1 MGPHTQDLTSCLPR
15 GPALILFLFP
25 ENNRPCAAM
34 FNEFRSRCL
43 LLRRDAV
50 LVPTTIELRVHRLFL
65 LPIRRNI
72 AESDHLHFRL
82 RVRLYGRMTASVTG
96 SENNSMRLNVLMNKN
111 GAGAE

>member
-1 MGPHTQDLTSCLPR
+1 
-15 GPALILFLFP
+15 
-25 ENNRPCAAM
+25 M

-72 AESDHLHFRL
+72 AESDHRFRL
-82 RVRLYGRMTASVTG
+82 RVRHYGRMTASVTG
-96 SENNSMRLNVLMNKN
+96 SENNSMRLTVLMNKN